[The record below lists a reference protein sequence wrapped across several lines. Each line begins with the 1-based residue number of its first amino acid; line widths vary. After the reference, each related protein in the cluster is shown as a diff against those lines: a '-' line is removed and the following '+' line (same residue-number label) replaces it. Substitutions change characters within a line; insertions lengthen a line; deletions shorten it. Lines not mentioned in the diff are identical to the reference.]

1 MTDHY
6 ASTVQ
11 PFITRW
17 KASGAAERANYQL
30 FLSELCDVLDVP
42 RPNPATPDAATEP
55 DSFVKIMALCDCVN
69 SVVRSS

>member
-1 MTDHY
+1 MTRDPIQ
-6 ASTVQ
+6 T
-11 PFITRW
+11 FIDRW
-17 KASGAAERANYQL
+17 SPSGGAERANYVS
-30 FLSELCDVLDVP
+30 FLNELCDVLDVP